1 MSDWLTVVCVRVCWV
16 KVGYSLL
23 LGHVANPLTLA
34 WILLTDPFSSNKTHT
49 PPWRSRPPGLGYRC
63 QSARAARRSFH
74 IVATLKHPLLPTTT
88 LQICFFCLFVF
99 LWLVPKLR
107 HRLSQQMS
115 GPFSTSWVWKG
126 LSFRL
131 SQSGGEASDAPDVLP
146 SDDPCRVDKNSA
158 GCTSESLWKCP
169 HDYARGLNWHEDNY
183 RVCLSPMCPTV
194 YSGSFH
200 FVNALCQLCLM

>member
-88 LQICFFCLFVF
+88 LQICFFVCLFSLACPQTPSSFVAADERAV
-99 LWLVPKLR
+99 L
-107 HRLSQQMS
+107 HRLSLKRFEFPFESEWRRSLRCPWRFAFGWPMS
-115 GPFSTSWVWKG
+115 CWQKQR
-126 LSFRL
+126 RL
-131 SQSGGEASDAPDVLP
+131 HLRVTLKMSPWLCSRVKLTRRQLQSVF
-146 SDDPCRVDKNSA
+146 V
-158 GCTSESLWKCP
+158 P
-169 HDYARGLNWHEDNY
+169 HVSNCIQW
-183 RVCLSPMCPTV
+183 
-194 YSGSFH
+194 
-200 FVNALCQLCLM
+200 